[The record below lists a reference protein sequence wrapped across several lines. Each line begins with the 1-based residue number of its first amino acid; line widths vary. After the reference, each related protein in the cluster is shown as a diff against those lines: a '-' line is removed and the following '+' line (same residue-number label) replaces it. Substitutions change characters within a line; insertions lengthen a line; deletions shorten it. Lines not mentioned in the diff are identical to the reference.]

1 MRIAIGTCKQL
12 PEPDPDQ
19 SLLLEAL
26 AREGADPVLL
36 AWDDSAPI
44 PDDLDCCVLRST
56 WDYYRDPAR
65 FLSWVDAVANRMTLL
80 NPRDI
85 VRWNHHKHYMDELE
99 KDGLRIVPTAFM
111 NKGEST
117 SLEQCMN
124 DRGWDDVVVKP
135 SVSAA
140 SFRTKRFMRNDVA
153 EGEQFLAELCADRD
167 CMVQRYMPE
176 VDHSGE
182 RSLVW
187 IDGELTHAIRKD
199 PRFAGHD
206 ERVSEAL
213 TPTSEERSFAD
224 AALQRVASKCLYA
237 RVDVVR
243 DDDGA
248 LALSELELIEPSLFL
263 LQHPPALDR
272 LVNAI
277 MDRAPSKS

>member
-1 MRIAIGTCKQL
+1 MRIAIGTCKKL

-19 SLLLEAL
+19 QLLLDAL
-26 AREGADPVLL
+26 SRAGADPLLL
-36 AWDDSAPI
+36 AWDDDAPI
-44 PDDLDCCVLRST
+44 PTDLDCCVLRST
-56 WDYYRDPAR
+56 WDYYRDPPR
-65 FLSWVDAVANRMTLL
+65 FLSWVDAVANVSALF

-85 VRWNHHKHYMDELE
+85 VRWNHHKRYLDELRN
-99 KDGLRIVPTAFM
+99 DGLRVVPTAFVS
-111 NKGEST
+111 KGEPT

-124 DRGWDDVVVKP
+124 DHGWDDVVVKP

-140 SFRTKRFMRNDVA
+140 SFRTKRFTRHEMA
-153 EGEQFLAELCADRD
+153 EGEQFLAELGADRD

-187 IDGELTHAIRKD
+187 IDGQLTHAIRKD

-213 TPTSEERSFAD
+213 TPTSEEQAFTEMAMQR
-224 AALQRVASKCLYA
+224 AASQCLYA
-237 RVDVVR
+237 RIDVVR
-243 DDDGA
+243 DDDGE

-272 LVNAI
+272 LVNA
-277 MDRAPSKS
+277 MMTNAASSA